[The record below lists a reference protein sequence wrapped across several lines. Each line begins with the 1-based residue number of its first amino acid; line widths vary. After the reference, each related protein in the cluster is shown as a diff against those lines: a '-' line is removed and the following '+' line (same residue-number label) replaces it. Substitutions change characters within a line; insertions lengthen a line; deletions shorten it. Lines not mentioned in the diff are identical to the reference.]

1 MSETILDNQE
11 VTAEVLNDIAI
22 DLGATSF
29 NGFGNEKFGT
39 NALNEI
45 TSALVSK
52 GILNSDNKC
61 MPVLGA
67 NTVTINTGTIVFD
80 TGAKKK
86 ISEPVSVNLEPNT
99 YIYALND
106 TVTNTCSIIVSST
119 EPTSGDYVMLA
130 AIDVDC
136 NLTDK
141 RSMATA
147 KIAFSSAPGA
157 IEVAAQTVEFK
168 GGQHL
173 SYTFDVGTE
182 AFTYVLFPSNYNGNH
197 YVDVSSGNEVGKIYV
212 DSNASVSFT
221 KQGPSVV
228 VTTAFNGSGGFSR
241 ELSFM
246 VI

>member
-11 VTAEVLNDIAI
+11 VTAEVLNDMAI

-61 MPVLGA
+61 MPVLGT
-67 NTVTINTGTIVFD
+67 NTVTINTGTIVFA

-86 ISEPVSVNLEPNT
+86 ISEPISVNLEPNT

-106 TVTNTCSIIVSST
+106 TVTNTCSIVISST
-119 EPTSGDYVMLA
+119 EPTSGDYVMIA
-130 AIDVDC
+130 AIDVDGK
-136 NLTDK
+136 LVDK
-141 RSMATA
+141 RNIATA
-147 KIAFSSAPGA
+147 KVAFPTAPGA
-157 IEVAAQTVEFK
+157 IKSETQQLTFK
-168 GGQHL
+168 FKQHFT
-173 SYTFDVGTE
+173 YTYEMGTE
-182 AFTYVLFPSNYNGNH
+182 SFSYVLCPTEAGKLCI
-197 YVDVSSGNEVGKIYV
+197 DVSSGNETANIVLRDYRY
-212 DSNASVSFT
+212 ASFQ
-221 KQGPSVV
+221 KQGSSVV
-228 VTTAFNGSGGFSR
+228 VTTTYNGSGGTAL